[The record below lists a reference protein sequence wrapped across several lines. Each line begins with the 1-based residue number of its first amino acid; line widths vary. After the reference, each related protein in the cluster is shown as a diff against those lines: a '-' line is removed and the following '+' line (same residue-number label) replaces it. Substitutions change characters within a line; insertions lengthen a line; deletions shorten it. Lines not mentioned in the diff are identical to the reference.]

1 MVGDTFNP
9 TGLKVNLLYNTGRT
23 QNIDVAENGKTIY
36 YLFDGSNYYDSEGN
50 AVEEAVAK
58 AAHYYIDLSQFNTAS
73 EGTGK
78 VYINVNSNG
87 ISSSIELVTTT
98 TAKKDYVWK
107 GMLFGASSMG
117 VSGNA
122 ESKSSQVILTDNEG
136 NQFVNDSKNKEFGS
150 INMTG
155 GKLDNVSSVRLNSWT
170 QSGKQSGD
178 QDQGHHSVTYRI

>member
-9 TGLKVNLLYNTGRT
+9 TGLKLNVLYNTGKT
-23 QNIDVAENGKTIY
+23 QNIDTIVDGKTVY

-58 AAHYYIDLSQFNTAS
+58 AATYYIDLSQFNTAS

-78 VYINVNSNG
+78 VYINVNTLGVN
-87 ISSSIELVTTT
+87 SSIELVTTT

-122 ESKSSQVILTDNEG
+122 ESKSSQVILTA
-136 NQFVNDSKNKEFGS
+136 
-150 INMTG
+150 
-155 GKLDNVSSVRLNSWT
+155 VSYTHLT
-170 QSGKQSGD
+170 LP
-178 QDQGHHSVTYRI
+178 TIA